1 MGSRDEKDKTKVRK
15 EKLAGYFFNLS
26 QLTFT
31 GTGVGGIAP
40 ILQGEFGVK
49 NYVVI
54 IFGIVMTFI
63 FAGIA
68 NRILRYLV
76 MEVYNGLLF
85 FFVVGTIIGG
95 SFLAWTY
102 TKPGKKW
109 LKEL

>member
-1 MGSRDEKDKTKVRK
+1 MVER
-15 EKLAGYFFNLS
+15 F
-26 QLTFT
+26 
-31 GTGVGGIAP
+31 
-40 ILQGEFGVK
+40 VK
-49 NYVVI
+49 YY
-54 IFGIVMTFI
+54 
-63 FAGIA
+63 A
-68 NRILRYLV
+68 